1 MSDKRMLQALV
12 RERAREQLAAL
23 RPGGSARWAIEVSS
37 AAVIEPRAAAMA
49 CPHCGGQYRIHDH
62 TRPHP
67 GIRRVDV
74 ACRNC
79 STPRILWFRIAPRE
93 PN

>member
-1 MSDKRMLQALV
+1 MSERRLV
-12 RERAREQLAAL
+12 STSKEHTRERLAAL

-37 AAVIEPRAAAMA
+37 AAVIEPRSASMP
-49 CPHCGGQYRIHDH
+49 CPHCGGLYRIHEH
-62 TRPHP
+62 TAPLP
-67 GIRRVDV
+67 GVRRVDV

-79 STPRILWFRIAPRE
+79 STPRSLWFRIVVDE